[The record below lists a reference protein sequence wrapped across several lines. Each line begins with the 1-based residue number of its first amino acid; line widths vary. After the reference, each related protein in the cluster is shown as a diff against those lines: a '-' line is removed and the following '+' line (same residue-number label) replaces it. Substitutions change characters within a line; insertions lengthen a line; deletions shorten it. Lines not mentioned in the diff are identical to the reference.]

1 MLSEL
6 VKSLLSKTSA
16 PVIGKIYV
24 RTPISRNHAILAL
37 LICRTDRRT
46 DSVQHFMQ
54 WAA

>member
-24 RTPISRNHAILAL
+24 RTPISRNHAIL